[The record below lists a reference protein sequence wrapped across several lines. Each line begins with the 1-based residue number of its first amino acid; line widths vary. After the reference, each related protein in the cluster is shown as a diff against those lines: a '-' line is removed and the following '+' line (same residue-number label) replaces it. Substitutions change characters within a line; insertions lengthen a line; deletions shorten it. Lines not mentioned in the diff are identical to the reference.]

1 MELFGNLAM
10 GLGVALS
17 LTNLFYCFLGALLGT
32 IVGVIPGLGVLA
44 AISMLFPLT
53 FHLEPT
59 TALIML
65 AGIWY
70 GTTYGGSTAS
80 ILLNLPGTPANA
92 VTCLDGYPMAKQ
104 GRGGVALFMTT
115 VASFFGA
122 SFGIILLTLFTPV
135 IADYALRFGSAEYFA
150 LMLMGL
156 VASST
161 VSEGSAIKGL
171 AAVTIGII
179 FGLVGMDTQTATV
192 RFSFGVLGLLEGV
205 SLIALA
211 MGIFG
216 VAEIIMSVRRVRAT
230 DIDPESVKLKAIKPT
245 RDDVRRSW
253 FPMLRGAT
261 IGSFFGTLP
270 GTGPSIAAFLSYAV
284 EKRVSKTPERFGNGA
299 IEGIMGPESANN
311 AADQTAFIPTL
322 SLGVPGSATMAL
334 MLGVLMIHG
343 VAPGPNLISNQP
355 ELFWGLIMSFWVGNV
370 ILLLLNIP
378 LIGLW
383 VRMLTIPYHLLYP
396 AVLMFICIGAY
407 TSGFSPL
414 NIWMVAAFGSI
425 GFVMRIFRFP
435 GAPLLLGFVLG
446 PLMEEHFRRAMVLSR
461 GDFAVFFERPISAVI
476 MALTGLV
483 LLWSVWSSE
492 SLRTR
497 RKTRAAGRNGAGD
510 KGSAA
515 DEETT

>member
-1 MELFGNLAM
+1 MDLIDNLSL
-10 GLGVALS
+10 GLTVALS
-17 LTNLFYCFLGALLGT
+17 LNNLFYCFLGALLGT
-32 IVGVIPGLGVLA
+32 LVGVIPGLGVLA

-53 FHLEPT
+53 FHLETT

-122 SFGIILLTLFTPV
+122 SYGIILLTLFTP
-135 IADYALRFGSAEYFA
+135 IISDYALRFGSAEYFA

-156 VASST
+156 VAAST
-161 VSEGSAIKGL
+161 ISDGSAIKGL
-171 AAVTIGII
+171 AMVVLGIT
-179 FGLVGMDTQTATV
+179 FGLVGMDTQTATI

-211 MGIFG
+211 MGVFG
-216 VAEIIMSVRRVRAT
+216 VAEIIMSVGRIGPA
-230 DIDPESVKLKAIKPT
+230 DLDPESLKLKSIKPT
-245 RDDVRRSW
+245 KDDVRRSW
-253 FPMLRGAT
+253 LPMLRGAT

-270 GTGPSIAAFLSYAV
+270 GTGPSIAAFISYAI
-284 EKRVSKTPERFGNGA
+284 EKRISKTPERFGKGA
-299 IEGIMGPESANN
+299 IEGIMAPEAANN

-343 VAPGPNLISNQP
+343 VAPGPNLISSQP
-355 ELFWGLIMSFWVGNV
+355 ELFWGLIMSFWVGNI

-378 LIGLW
+378 LIGVW

-407 TSGFSPL
+407 TSGFSSL
-414 NIWMVAAFGSI
+414 NIWMVALFGSL
-425 GFVMRIFRFP
+425 GFVMRILRFP

-461 GDFAVFFERPISAVI
+461 GDFTTFIDRPISSVI
-476 MALTGLV
+476 MALTALILV
-483 LLWSVWSSE
+483 WGIWTS
-492 SLRTR
+492 
-497 RKTRAAGRNGAGD
+497 RKTD
-510 KGSAA
+510 KRRMVQNP
-515 DEETT
+515 DEVEQN

>member
-1 MELFGNLAM
+1 MELFGNLVL
-10 GLGVALS
+10 GLSVALS
-17 LTNLFYCFLGALLGT
+17 LQNVFYCFLGALLGT
-32 IVGVIPGLGVLA
+32 LIGVIPGLGVLA

-53 FHLEPT
+53 FNLEPT

-80 ILLNLPGTPANA
+80 ILLNLPGTPSNA

-104 GRGGVALFMTT
+104 GRGGIALFMTT

-135 IADYALRFGSAEYFA
+135 IAGYALRFGSAEYFA

-161 VSEGSAIKGL
+161 ISEGSAIKGL
-171 AAVTIGII
+171 ASVTMGII
-179 FGLVGMDTQTATV
+179 IGLVGMDTQSATV
-192 RFSFGVLGLLEGV
+192 RFTFGNLGLLEGIN
-205 SLIALA
+205 LIALA
-211 MGIFG
+211 MGVFG
-216 VAEIIMSVRRVRAT
+216 VAEIIMSVRRVEAA

-261 IGSFFGTLP
+261 IGSFFGALP
-270 GTGPSIAAFLSYAV
+270 GTGPSIAAFISYAV

-299 IEGIMGPESANN
+299 IEGIMGPEAGNN

-343 VAPGPNLISNQP
+343 VAPGPNLITTEP
-355 ELFWGLIMSFWVGNV
+355 ELFWGLIMSFWVGNI
-370 ILLLLNIP
+370 ILLILNIP
-378 LIGLW
+378 LIGVW

-414 NIWMVAAFGSI
+414 NIWMVAAFGAL
-425 GFVMRIFRFP
+425 GYAMRVFRFP

-476 MALTGLV
+476 MAITGLV
-483 LLWSVWSSE
+483 LIWGVWSSE
-492 SLRTR
+492 HARSR
-497 RKTRAAGRNGAGD
+497 RGARAAAREQ
-510 KGSAA
+510 AA
-515 DEETT
+515 IRKAASSEEPQ

>member
-1 MELFGNLAM
+1 MELLGNAVL

-17 LTNLFYCFLGALLGT
+17 VQNLFYCFLGALLGT

-53 FHLEPT
+53 FSLEPT

-92 VTCLDGYPMAKQ
+92 VTCLDGFPMAQQ

-122 SFGIILLTLFTPV
+122 TFGILLLMLFTPV
-135 IADYALRFGSAEYFA
+135 IAEYALRFGSAEYFA

-156 VASST
+156 FAASTIS
-161 VSEGSAIKGL
+161 SGSALKAL
-171 AAVTIGII
+171 AMVVLGIL
-179 FGLVGMDTQTATV
+179 FGLVGMDTQSATV
-192 RFSFGVLGLLEGV
+192 RFSFGILGLLEGI

-216 VAEIIMSVRRVRAT
+216 VAEIIMSVRRVRTA
-230 DIDPESVKLKAIKPT
+230 DIDPETLKLKAIKPT

-253 FPMLRGAT
+253 FPMLRGSS

-270 GTGPSIAAFLSYAV
+270 GTGPSIAAFLSYAI
-284 EKRVSKTPERFGNGA
+284 EKRLSRTPERFGNGA

-343 VAPGPNLISNQP
+343 VAPGPNLITSQP
-355 ELFWGLIMSFWVGNV
+355 ELFWGLIMSFWVGNI
-370 ILLLLNIP
+370 ILLILNIP

-383 VRMLTIPYHLLYP
+383 VRMLTIPYHILYP
-396 AVLMFICIGAY
+396 SVLMFICIGAY
-407 TSGFSPL
+407 SSGFSAL
-414 NIWMVAAFGSI
+414 NIWMVFFFGVL
-425 GFVMRIFRFP
+425 GYLMRLLQFP

-461 GDFAVFFERPISAVI
+461 GDFMTFFERPISAVI
-476 MALTGLV
+476 MALTGLI
-483 LLWSVWSSE
+483 LLWGIWTSE
-492 SLRTR
+492 RGR
-497 RKTRAAGRNGAGD
+497 RVETETKPADAEEAG
-510 KGSAA
+510 GS
-515 DEETT
+515 